1 MNVRFG
7 ILGLGWISTR
17 FARVLQT
24 MEGVELAAVAGRD
37 LDRARDFGQTY
48 GAQKAYD
55 NYMDLIADDSV
66 DAVYIGLLNNRHL
79 ELGKI
84 CLEHHKAV
92 LCEKPL
98 TTSQKDTEEFVN
110 LARANQTLLMEAMW
124 TRCQPAYL
132 AARDW
137 VQAGKIGPV
146 RLITANF
153 SHPLPYAPGNRF
165 YDPVLGG
172 GSLFDLGVYTIELTT
187 GILGQNP
194 VSASG
199 IASITSTGVDESAAF
214 SLRFADGC
222 LASLACSFTVMG
234 LNDAVIYGPAG
245 RIQLDS
251 CFAPVHIERYDADGQ
266 LIESYTAPEGDGFA
280 HQIRHFADLYRQGK
294 LESDLVPWADTI
306 TCAGVFDS
314 LRSQWGLV

>member
-17 FARVLQT
+17 FARVLKT

-37 LDRARDFGQTY
+37 LDRARVFAQTY
-48 GAQKAYD
+48 GAPKAYD
-55 NYMDLIADDSV
+55 NYLDLIADDSV

-98 TTSQKDTEEFVN
+98 TTTQKETEEFVN

-132 AARDW
+132 VAREW

-153 SHPLPYAPGNRF
+153 SHPLPYDPANRF
-165 YDPVLGG
+165 YDAGLGG

-194 VSASG
+194 VAVSG
-199 IASITSTGVDESAAF
+199 VASITSTGVDESAAF
-214 SLRFADGC
+214 SLRFPDGC
-222 LASLACSFTVMG
+222 LANLACSFTVTG
-234 LNDAVIYGPAG
+234 LNDAVIYGPSG
-245 RIQLDS
+245 RIELDS
-251 CFAPVHIERYDADGQ
+251 CFAPVHIQRYDADGQ
-266 LIESYTAPEGDGFA
+266 LLESYTGPEGDGFA
-280 HQIRHFADLYRQGK
+280 HQIRHFAELYRQGK
-294 LESDLVPWADTI
+294 LESDRVPFEDSIA
-306 TCAGVFDS
+306 CAGVFDE
-314 LRSQWGLV
+314 LRRQWGLR